1 MVTVKPHTLTIKPTV
16 LALLFLLCGWVAHA
30 QVLVETRYSSTQMM
44 HLKDLRNFSLSNASG
59 APFQCII
66 RIEVTQD
73 DQLVTAG
80 ETAPVLLP
88 TGNTNLLTWN
98 GALIQHNTPP
108 TAGKGPIRADGTF
121 AGGAYMACI
130 KILDVKDRAELA
142 VNCEGFSVMETP
154 AGKPGAHPTTANG
167 TDGKEGDKKKF
178 PVQFH
183 GNAEISGYFANRPP
197 MYSDYAPNY
206 GHVYLNPTL
215 SIYDVPLTGT
225 VLVASQNSPLRQNMN
240 VFNFSFD
247 AETFKANLIARLQKA
262 LTENKKLNE
271 LTGGKMATLGKLQ
284 NLDNLMKN
292 PEVQKELQGL
302 KDLDSYRDQL
312 GEIQEINKFLGQGD
326 SITGMLNG
334 AGNYTDMA
342 KGLGNTGNY
351 ANMAKG
357 LGNTDSLGNLGKGL
371 GNMGNYADMAK
382 GIGNTDSLANLGKG
396 LGNTG
401 NYTNMTKG
409 LGNTDSLGNMGKGLG
424 KGMGKTNGYTD
435 LLKSM
440 KDSLDQADSNSID
453 TKKLQ
458 HRYDSL
464 QTRSDSLQRVY
475 QKYQGKAD
483 SLRTVSDSL
492 TKLVD
497 KLKHLDY
504 KKGGYDA
511 LLKQQDGL
519 LKDAKLNGWVDSL
532 GNVKNTADEL
542 SKVDM
547 SKVNDP
553 NYLTGKL
560 GSMGLLKKYEKYL
573 SWIRKFS
580 VGTSFAQYSDYSL
593 NNVPV
598 TGISVELA
606 PWKLYAAFTYGEVQ
620 RSVLTDDPATASYK
634 RKLISGS
641 VGYGTQDKTHIHF
654 NVLSAQ
660 DDPNSINPRDSVYLY
675 YKKPQSNKVISAD
688 FALNFWKDRIRI
700 SGELAGSQLVRD
712 VTYQPDSGIVQLQD
726 TVLRSEKDWVA
737 NIFRQKPVNLNAVT
751 DYAFFAKAEATLF
764 KDKTRISFGASR
776 VGENYYSFGTPFL
789 MRDLLTFEG
798 KVSQKFLKNKISA
811 SLYVR
816 QMSNNLSGNKPLTV
830 NQWRW
835 GGDLT
840 LNFPKMPVVRIM
852 YTPILQ
858 ETDSGTVN
866 MNMMSANVSYPIK
879 VKKVRITNMGSYIF
893 QNGTKGFSA
902 ESFTTHFASFNQNI
916 QFSKGQTLGF
926 TLNYIY
932 SKSVIEELHSLAG
945 TLSAGGTLFKKW
957 NNGGGVNIYANAKE
971 QRYMLFYRTGIS
983 FLKYLTLNIQ
993 IEGQIYRNGRPDALY
1008 PQYDVIAVR
1017 PLLNVRW

>member
-1 MVTVKPHTLTIKPTV
+1 M
-16 LALLFLLCGWVAHA
+16 
-30 QVLVETRYSSTQMM
+30 RYSTVQMM
-44 HLKDLRNFSLSNASG
+44 HLKDLRNFSLSNSSG

-88 TGNTNLLTWN
+88 AGNTNVLTWN
-98 GALIQHNTPP
+98 GAMMQLNATP
-108 TAGKGPIRADGTF
+108 GKNAVRSDGTF
-121 AGGAYMACI
+121 AGGAYMACV
-130 KILDVKDRAELA
+130 KILDAKDRAELV
-142 VNCEGFSVMETP
+142 VNCEGFSVMETQSP
-154 AGKPGAHPTTANG
+154 LAKVTGKNASEPANG
-167 TDGKEGDKKKF
+167 KKKF
-178 PVQFH
+178 PVSFH
-183 GNAEISGYFANRPP
+183 GNAEISGYFANKPP
-197 MYSDYAPNY
+197 MYSEYAPNY
-206 GHVYLNPTL
+206 GHVFLNPTL

-225 VLVASQNSPLRQNMN
+225 VLVASQGSPLRQNMN

-247 AETFKANLIARLQKA
+247 AEAFKANLIARLQKA

-292 PEVQKELQGL
+292 PEVQKELKGL
-302 KDLDSYRDQL
+302 QDLDGYRKQL
-312 GEIQEINKFLGQGD
+312 GKIQEINKILGQD
-326 SITGMLNG
+326 SLTGGLLNG
-334 AGNYTDMA
+334 AGSYTDMA
-342 KGLGNTGNY
+342 KGLGNTGSYTDMAKGIGNTGSY
-351 ANMAKG
+351 TDMAKGLGNIDSLGGNLKGLGNTGSYTDMAKG
-357 LGNTDSLGNLGKGL
+357 LGNTDSLGANLKGL
-371 GNMGNYADMAK
+371 GNDQGA
-382 GIGNTDSLANLGKG
+382 
-396 LGNTG
+396 
-401 NYTNMTKG
+401 YTR
-409 LGNTDSLGNMGKGLG
+409 
-424 KGMGKTNGYTD
+424 
-435 LLKSM
+435 LLQSM
-440 KDSLDQADSNSID
+440 KDSLDKADTNATD
-453 TKKLQ
+453 TKSLQ

-464 QTRSDSLQRVY
+464 QARADSLQGVY
-475 QKYQGKAD
+475 QKYLGKAD
-483 SLRTVSDSL
+483 SLRSVSDSL
-492 TKLVD
+492 GRMVE

-504 KKGGYDA
+504 KKGGYEA

-519 LKDAKLNGWVDSL
+519 LKEARLNGWVDSL
-532 GNVKNTADEL
+532 GNVKNTAEEL

-547 SKVNDP
+547 SKVSDP

-560 GSMGLLKKYEKYL
+560 SSMGLLKKYEKYL

-580 VGTSFAQYSDYSL
+580 VGTSFTQYSDYSL

-598 TGISVELA
+598 SGISVELA
-606 PWKLYAAFTYGEVQ
+606 PWKLYAAFTYGQVQ
-620 RSVLTDDPATASYK
+620 RSILTDDPNQASYK
-634 RKLISGS
+634 RTLITGS
-641 VGYGTQDKTHIHF
+641 IGYGTQEKSHFHI

-688 FALNFWKDRIRI
+688 FALNVWKDRIRI

-712 VTYQPDSGIVQLQD
+712 VTYQPDSGIIQLQD
-726 TVLRSEKDWVA
+726 TVMRSEKDWVA

-751 DYAFFAKAEATLF
+751 DFAFFAKAEANLF
-764 KDKTRISFGASR
+764 KDQTKISFGASR

-811 SLYVR
+811 SVYVR
-816 QMSNNLSGNKPLTV
+816 QMSNNLSGTKPLTV

-835 GGDLT
+835 GGDVS
-840 LNFPKMPVVRIM
+840 LNFPKMPTVRIM

-866 MNMMSANVSYPIK
+866 MNMLSANVSYPVKI
-879 VKKVRITNMGSYIF
+879 KKVRLTNMGSYIF
-893 QNGTKGFSA
+893 QNGTKGFTA
-902 ESFTTHFASFNQNI
+902 QAFTTHFVTFNQNV
-916 QFSKGQTLGF
+916 QFPKGQTLGI

-932 SKSVIEELHSLAG
+932 SKSIIEELHSLAG
-945 TLSAGGTLFKKW
+945 SFSAGGTLFKKW

-971 QRYMLFYRTGIS
+971 QRYLLFYRTGIS

-993 IEGQIYRNGRPDALY
+993 VEAQVYRNGRPDALY